1 MDNRLVIRLTKSV
14 GNIASLFT
22 LPSIGALYTEILE
35 TEKKS
40 FSTYLYNII
49 DFLKIGFPV
58 YADHMAESM
67 ANDIGE
73 QTLVSAMG
81 TDAGTLQKVADNIVP
96 QPRMWTLHGYIG
108 YSDDNLFASVG
119 YSEIIT
125 IIKKFGR
132 GTLLTVLKEYIRF
145 LANARR
151 PFHFNTSEGESVPA
165 FIKSFKFNNVAEN
178 INFVEVDLEIQ
189 EFRYVALQNGGI
201 GQRVGGAYSYG
212 FSKTAYSMGRVA
224 AKTLFVR

>member
-40 FSTYLYNII
+40 FSTYLYKII

-81 TDAGTLQKVADNIVP
+81 TDAGTLQRLP
-96 QPRMWTLHGYIG
+96 
-108 YSDDNLFASVG
+108 
-119 YSEIIT
+119 IISFHSQECGLCMDISAILT
-125 IIKKFGR
+125 IIC
-132 GTLLTVLKEYIRF
+132 LQVLVI
-145 LANARR
+145 
-151 PFHFNTSEGESVPA
+151 
-165 FIKSFKFNNVAEN
+165 
-178 INFVEVDLEIQ
+178 
-189 EFRYVALQNGGI
+189 
-201 GQRVGGAYSYG
+201 
-212 FSKTAYSMGRVA
+212 
-224 AKTLFVR
+224 VRL

>member
-58 YADHMAESM
+58 YADHMTESM
-67 ANDIGE
+67 TNDIGE

-201 GQRVGGAYSYG
+201 GQSVGGAYSYG

>member
-58 YADHMAESM
+58 YADHMTESM

-108 YSDDNLFASVG
+108 YSDDN
-119 YSEIIT
+119 
-125 IIKKFGR
+125 
-132 GTLLTVLKEYIRF
+132 
-145 LANARR
+145 
-151 PFHFNTSEGESVPA
+151 
-165 FIKSFKFNNVAEN
+165 
-178 INFVEVDLEIQ
+178 
-189 EFRYVALQNGGI
+189 
-201 GQRVGGAYSYG
+201 
-212 FSKTAYSMGRVA
+212 
-224 AKTLFVR
+224 

>member
-1 MDNRLVIRLTKSV
+1 
-14 GNIASLFT
+14 
-22 LPSIGALYTEILE
+22 
-35 TEKKS
+35 
-40 FSTYLYNII
+40 
-49 DFLKIGFPV
+49 
-58 YADHMAESM
+58 M

-132 GTLLTVLKEYIRF
+132 GTLLTVLKEYISF

-201 GQRVGGAYSYG
+201 GQSVGGAYSYG

>member
-67 ANDIGE
+67 PNEIGE

-108 YSDDNLFASVG
+108 YSDDNLFSSIG

-201 GQRVGGAYSYG
+201 GQSVGGAYSYG

>member
-58 YADHMAESM
+58 YADHVTESM
-67 ANDIGE
+67 TNDIGE

-108 YSDDNLFASVG
+108 YSDDNLFTSVG

-201 GQRVGGAYSYG
+201 GQSVGGAYSYG